1 MSLGKPEEAWAT
13 LRVCAIF
20 FFLNLTCSHAARGK
34 DINITHKRYF
44 VASDTEKTVNLLTE
58 ALKGRK

>member
-1 MSLGKPEEAWAT
+1 M